1 MAVRSTLGWADLAA
15 VPEVYAAA
23 WSGLFG
29 NLDLRPGETVLV
41 RGATSSLGQA
51 VVNLTVDY
59 GATVIAAPRDPL
71 RAPLLKELGA
81 ADVLIDD
88 CALVTQV
95 AEREI
100 GLDAVFGVV
109 GNSVLR
115 DSSALV
121 RPRGRTCQL
130 GFLGGLESVRD
141 LDPIADLPSGARL
154 SFFGSAF
161 VLGTPAFPL
170 TGVPLEEMYAKVEA
184 GVLQARSARA
194 RPWAGTPGPWARTR
208 SRQKEGRRRG
218 RHPGRVRGVCLDVT
232 CARTPR
238 CPRRSLSVPGR

>member
-59 GATVIAAPRDPL
+59 GVTVIAAPRDPL

-115 DSSALV
+115 DSSALGPAARPDLPARLPGRIRV
-121 RPRGRTCQL
+121 RTRPRPDR
-130 GFLGGLESVRD
+130 R
-141 LDPIADLPSGARL
+141 PPSGARL

-184 GVLQARSARA
+184 GVLQARPARA

-208 SRQKEGRRRG
+208 SRQKGRRRG
-218 RHPGRVRGVCLDVT
+218 RHTGRVRGVCLDVT